1 MKFALPQTQLK
12 ERISNCEACGLN
24 KSSKIPVYGSG
35 GMGLL
40 IVFDGQ
46 DSLQQQ
52 VKSFGIGFRFEFV
65 RRALKE
71 LGIDITHDCWVT
83 SLIQCYSNDYT
94 NQQGS
99 YCLANLHSALDTLKP
114 KVVLFFGEACP
125 RAVLK
130 DTIKGIYLDM
140 VRGIVHNSRMFGCRM
155 VFTLSPFH
163 PASQSEEAVIKV
175 IHRDIAIAANCLA
188 RPYKQYKAEEDCIE
202 LLNPRNAA
210 LWLEREAGHTQTR
223 WQAFDYETN
232 SLRPYNYNAE
242 IVSCAIA
249 DSADHAVA
257 FMMND
262 MVVSPLNRW
271 LKSRY
276 IKKIAH
282 NTAFE
287 RTWSIAKQGVEPEML
302 IADTML
308 LFHAMDNRKDK
319 VRSIKFLGPMLT
331 GCQIW
336 NEHIEGYFES
346 DTEGSYGINKIRQ
359 IPQRQLLIYNAMDS
373 LIEFRVFNVLMEQLK
388 DYEKTFA
395 LAKELKKERDQQ

>member
-1 MKFALPQTQLK
+1 MKFALPQTQIKQLVP
-12 ERISNCEACGLN
+12 NCEACGLN
-24 KSSKIPVYGSG
+24 KASRIPIYGLG
-35 GMGLL
+35 GKGLL
-40 IVFDGQ
+40 IVFASQ

-52 VKSFGIGFRFEFV
+52 VKSYGIGNSFEFV
-65 RRALKE
+65 RRALQE
-71 LGIDITHDCWVT
+71 LGIDATHDCWTT
-83 SLIQCYSNDYT
+83 SLIQCYSEKPYT
-94 NQQGS
+94 NEQGM
-99 YCLANLHSALDTLKP
+99 YCLANLQNALDTLKP

-130 DTIKGIYLDM
+130 DHIKGIYLDM
-140 VRGIVHNSRMFGCRM
+140 VRGIVYNSRLFKCQM
-155 VFTLSPFH
+155 VFTLSPFA
-163 PASQSEEAVIKV
+163 PYSQTEQALVKTV
-175 IHRDIAIAANCLA
+175 HRDIAIAAQCLN
-188 RPYKQYKAEEDCIE
+188 RPYKQWKDESQCIE

-210 LWLEREAGHTQTR
+210 LWLEREAAHTETR

-262 MVVSPLNRW
+262 MVVSPFNRW

-287 RTWSIAKQGVEPEML
+287 RAWSIVKQGVEPEML

-308 LFHAMDNRKDK
+308 LFHAMDNRKDP
-319 VRSIKFLGPMLT
+319 VRSIKFLGPMLV
-331 GCQIW
+331 GCSIW
-336 NEHIEGYFES
+336 NEHIEPYLKADGDS
-346 DTEGSYGINKIRQ
+346 SYAINTIRRA
-359 IPQRQLLIYNAMDS
+359 PQRELLTYNAMDS
-373 LIEFRVFNVLMEQLK
+373 LIEFRVFEVLMQQLK
-388 DYEKTFA
+388 DYKETFV
-395 LAKELKKERDQQ
+395 LSKELKKGKD